1 LKSINTN
8 KFTVKRFPNYK
19 MTKNK
24 LSNLLLSIFLSM
36 TAGQT
41 VPLLFI
47 AIDLAELGLPWNFVN
62 ASDVYKSQLIYL
74 FSSVSVPVFIFVLY
88 MQFRRT
94 ASQRIFLNTILD
106 SMNEQIVV
114 LDNDLEPTF
123 KNRAFDVSLLPFKIE
138 DLFAFKD
145 RAGVFEWTCG
155 EDNSLRTFLCRY
167 TKLNNQTGTILI
179 FEDITELKRKDER
192 LKTQEQSLISSSR
205 LASLGEMAAG
215 IAHEINNPLAVII
228 GRCEMILSQLTD
240 GSATDVEVNKTL
252 SKINDMAHR
261 ISRVVTSMRRISK
274 SGAKEEIVATN
285 LFLAIEDVLN
295 LCAERVRNSLIE
307 LDFSGINQDTLVRV
321 NISQLSQVLINLLG
335 NSIDELLKNAEDNRR
350 IWLSNEE
357 FEGQVV
363 LKIRDSGAGISVDV
377 RKKLF
382 QPFYTTKEIGV
393 GTGLGLSISKA
404 LMNEMGGDLE
414 LSPDLSQTCFFLK
427 FKKT

>member
-1 LKSINTN
+1 
-8 KFTVKRFPNYK
+8 

-36 TAGQT
+36 AAGQT

-47 AIDLAELGLPWNFVN
+47 AIDLVELGRPWNFVN

-88 MQFRRT
+88 MQFRRI

-106 SMNEQIVV
+106 GMNEQIVV

-123 KNRAFDVSLLPFKIE
+123 KNRAFDVSLLPFKIG
-138 DLFAFKD
+138 DLFEFKD
-145 RAGVFEWTCG
+145 RTGVFEWTCG
-155 EDNSLRTFLCRY
+155 EDNSLRTFVCRY
-167 TKLNNQTGTILI
+167 TKLNNQTGTMLI
-179 FEDITELKRKDER
+179 FEDITDLKRKDER
-192 LKTQEQSLISSSR
+192 LKTQQQSLISSSR
-205 LASLGEMAAG
+205 LASLGEMAVG

-228 GRCEMILSQLTD
+228 GRCEMILSQFAD

-252 SKINDMAHR
+252 CKINDMAHR
-261 ISRVVTSMRRISK
+261 ISRVVTSMRRVSK

-285 LFLAIEDVLN
+285 LFLAIQDVLN
-295 LCAERVRNSLIE
+295 LSAERVRNSLIE
-307 LDFSGINQDTLVRV
+307 LDFSSLNQDTSVQV
-321 NISQLSQVLINLLG
+321 NISQLSQVLFNLLG

-377 RKKLF
+377 REKLF
-382 QPFYTTKEIGV
+382 QPFYTTKEMGV

-404 LMNEMGGDLE
+404 LMNGMGGDLE
-414 LSPDLSQTCFFLK
+414 LSPDLSQTCFILK
-427 FKKT
+427 FKKA

>member
-1 LKSINTN
+1 
-8 KFTVKRFPNYK
+8 

-62 ASDVYKSQLIYL
+62 ASDVYKSQSIYL

-114 LDNDLEPTF
+114 LDNDLKPTF

>member
-1 LKSINTN
+1 
-8 KFTVKRFPNYK
+8 

>member
-1 LKSINTN
+1 
-8 KFTVKRFPNYK
+8 
-19 MTKNK
+19 
-24 LSNLLLSIFLSM
+24 M

-62 ASDVYKSQLIYL
+62 ASDVYKSQSIYL

-114 LDNDLEPTF
+114 LDNDLKPTF

>member
-1 LKSINTN
+1 
-8 KFTVKRFPNYK
+8 
-19 MTKNK
+19 
-24 LSNLLLSIFLSM
+24 M